1 MKNTKL
7 FISALCLLLFGI
19 LISCGGSETPE
30 VTTSEHHETEAVPE
44 KEKTVIIAERGK
56 GTEFQLVYGL
66 KDDESP
72 KAAFRLANLIKA
84 RTDIELERVADAQ
97 AAKEKN
103 CEILIGAYNRPE
115 CAELTDT
122 LKDDEYA
129 IKVVSDGEKTK
140 IIFVFLVA

>member
-19 LISCGGSETPE
+19 LISCGGAETPE
-30 VTTSEHHETEAVPE
+30 VTTSEHQETEAVPE

-72 KAAFRLANLIKA
+72 KAAFRLANLP
-84 RTDIELERVADAQ
+84 RTPLAQKPEERS
-97 AAKEKN
+97 
-103 CEILIGAYNRPE
+103 LHMPPY
-115 CAELTDT
+115 T
-122 LKDDEYA
+122 LRT
-129 IKVVSDGEKTK
+129 G
-140 IIFVFLVA
+140 